1 MNLKS
6 SRGTL
11 ACRRPEKITRSEYS
25 RTTVDAQ
32 LIETGLRNLYL
43 VIPWPVD
50 EKVGGPVFVTV
61 NGRSSQSMHPAVL
74 GPRLDLRL
82 DGDSTILP

>member
-11 ACRRPEKITRSEYS
+11 ACRRPEKITRSEI
-25 RTTVDAQ
+25 VEPDAQ
-32 LIETGLRNLYL
+32 LVETGLRNLYL

-50 EKVGGPVFVTV
+50 ENVGGPVFVTV